1 MSQSRDFFETSQ
13 LGPQGWDRGIPLLA
27 KYARNGARSVGAG
40 PAYECRGPSLGGLRL
55 ARRSPLPQDD
65 KSRMCSLLL
74 ILFGRKKRIWSGP
87 PNCGN
92 CFVAGTAELC
102 GADDRAT
109 PAAGGDHVTVG
120 RVECEDRIFGGR
132 SAGSLALSQALGG
145 DRHHSRGS
153 VLIARAPGGWLRRD
167 DVRGGVVVAGGGEL
181 DLLTGKSRRG
191 SGGAD
196 GDGLELAG
204 HTL

>member
-1 MSQSRDFFETSQ
+1 M
-13 LGPQGWDRGIPLLA
+13 
-27 KYARNGARSVGAG
+27 
-40 PAYECRGPSLGGLRL
+40 

-181 DLLTGKSRRG
+181 NLLTGKSRRG
-191 SGGAD
+191 SGGLMVMD
-196 GDGLELAG
+196 WSWPVILFELAPQDKASEAAR
-204 HTL
+204 TMPRRRSARRSFSITPSW

>member
-1 MSQSRDFFETSQ
+1 MSQPLDFFETSQ
-13 LGPQGWDRGIPLLA
+13 LGPQGWTVVSHFSQSTREMGHALSMRCLPTSAEVLRREACAWRAGLRFLRMTNRGVHFGSL
-27 KYARNGARSVGAG
+27 RSLRGMEPWNPTSRKNREKWG
-40 PAYECRGPSLGGLRL
+40 TLCRRGAYEYRDPSLGGLRL

-120 RVECEDRIFGGR
+120 RVECED
-132 SAGSLALSQALGG
+132 
-145 DRHHSRGS
+145 
-153 VLIARAPGGWLRRD
+153 
-167 DVRGGVVVAGGGEL
+167 
-181 DLLTGKSRRG
+181 
-191 SGGAD
+191 
-196 GDGLELAG
+196 
-204 HTL
+204 